1 MIMAKLVLEGEMTDE
16 YEPPGPRPHTSGD
29 LRIPLFFLEKQI
41 YSYLPLGPETN
52 DPTQTGLF

>member
-1 MIMAKLVLEGEMTDE
+1 MAKLVLEGEMTDE
-16 YEPPGPRPHTSGD
+16 YESPGPRPHTSGD
-29 LRIPLFFLEKQI
+29 LHIPLFFLEKQI